1 MARDENAIADRIM
14 ACLHETVEEYVL
26 PSHIR
31 FGQKVESSD
40 RDSREVL

>member
-1 MARDENAIADRIM
+1 MAY
-14 ACLHETVEEYVL
+14 LHETVEEYDL

-40 RDSREVL
+40 RDSREALWTTKLSQTGTG